1 MNPSTLIQEVVL
13 YSSEVILFCF
23 GLNFTDVKLKLVQI
37 FNLCQNQK
45 ITPLSKKKMDIV
57 DIVLVLSKF
66 VHPPQ
71 QIRDKYSNIILTH
84 YLDNCIVIHRYI

>member
-45 ITPLSKKKMDIV
+45 ITPLSKKTMDIV

-66 VHPPQ
+66 FHPPQ